1 MAGPQPVGLLVLLG
15 TVGSAV
21 LAILLVAL
29 STYGRRCRHP
39 ALRFFVW
46 GASVAFI
53 PLASSAI
60 SALLQQRK
68 TDRDRRSQYCKE
80 PVVCPEFPEGS
91 ESPEVQIMWTIL
103 LWAVI
108 MVIIR
113 GNADTA
119 AASAATAA
127 AAPSTGDDSVDG
139 QKVRIPVELLAKY
152 AFVAWLIV
160 ICMPEAEWLEFAGKS
175 IFVVF
180 FLLGFAKVVL
190 KLVAFFLASDSYAVG
205 KNARLVSGYMA
216 QLVEEGAVEG
226 HGQVPPYVV
235 MGESKDHI
243 EATPEGYRIKRDALD
258 NKLGAL
264 VTLDRVWRLSDH
276 GDGLL
281 GKQLELRDL
290 CLSFSLFKSL
300 RRRLSGY
307 PLAEEGTSSPLDF
320 VLRGLDASGKGGPDA
335 DRVFRVLVDE
345 LWFASDFYYSPL
357 PLCSFSGWCAAL
369 SYLLS
374 ILIIAGAISVGCVYQ
389 LNRVIVFSMEFP
401 DEPVSD
407 KNPDVTPA
415 QKAYYLITLFLLLA
429 TVLTETCEIMAGVCS
444 NWTKMALLGNYIRGG
459 SSGRYTH
466 AALEAVL
473 RLKPAKRWSY
483 KIGQNAV
490 LEPRRFG
497 KRSGLLSEKLY
508 GRAGLMKSVK
518 ISTAVKDVVL
528 RSFKSSYGG
537 LDKGSTAA
545 PRVGLSGKVSWD
557 WPWPATASG
566 SENENLSLGGSGNS
580 TTEHILACHIGTK
593 LFEMKYSH
601 AACPTSAAADKT
613 AACHL
618 SHYFAYLVAA
628 APGLLPDSTAWTE
641 KRYKEVV
648 ADVQAALGE
657 DVADGASE
665 STAQRYERLLK
676 ELSAS
681 SRDKVLRRG
690 AELGRLLVEAYVG
703 DEAAAWRFLADFW
716 SEMVLFVAPSQNVKG
731 HVEAMGRGGEFV
743 TLVWALL
750 LHAGVT
756 DRADTPRGSSIP

>member
-1 MAGPQPVGLLVLLG
+1 MGLLDLLQ
-15 TVGSAV
+15 TVASAL

-53 PLASSAI
+53 PLTSSVI
-60 SALLQQRK
+60 SALLRQRK
-68 TDRDRRSQYCKE
+68 TDRELYSEYCNE
-80 PVVCPEFPEGS
+80 HAGCEEFPIGKAS
-91 ESPEVQIMWTIL
+91 REVQTMWTLL

-108 MVIIR
+108 IVVIK

-119 AASAATAA
+119 AASAATASA
-127 AAPSTGDDSVDG
+127 SPSAGDVSVDG
-139 QKVRIPVELLAKY
+139 QKVRTPVELLAMY
-152 AFVAWLIV
+152 AWLAYMIV
-160 ICMPEAEWLEFAGKS
+160 MCMPEAGWLKIHGKS

-190 KLVAFFLASDSYAVG
+190 KLVAFFKASDSYAVG

-226 HGQVPPYVV
+226 HGHVPPYLV
-235 MGESKDHI
+235 MGESKDHV
-243 EATPEGYRIKRDALD
+243 EETPQGYRISKRERDAMK

-264 VTLDRVWRLSDH
+264 VTLDRVWSLSDDH

-281 GKQLELRDL
+281 GKRRELRDL
-290 CLSFSLFKSL
+290 CLSFALFKSL

-307 PLAEEGTSSPLDF
+307 PLAEEGSSDALDF
-320 VLRGLDASGKGGPDA
+320 VLRGMDTPAGKGAADA

-357 PLCSFSGWCAAL
+357 PLCSFSGWYAAL
-369 SYLLS
+369 NYLLS
-374 ILIIAGAISVGCVYQ
+374 VLIIAGAIGVGWVYQ
-389 LNRVIVFSMEFP
+389 HFGVIVFTEDP
-401 DEPVSD
+401 
-407 KNPDVTPA
+407 KNRVEVTPA
-415 QKAYYLITLFLLLA
+415 QKAYYVITLFLLVA
-429 TVLTETCEIMAGVCS
+429 TVLTETCEIVAGVCS
-444 NWTKMALLGNYIRGG
+444 NWTKMALLGSYIRRK
-459 SSGRYTH
+459 SPGRRCTN

-473 RLKPAKRWSY
+473 RLKPAKRWSN
-483 KIGQNAV
+483 KIGQNSV

-497 KRSGLLSEKLY
+497 RRSGLFSEKLSLK
-508 GRAGLMKSVK
+508 R
-518 ISTAVKDVVL
+518 
-528 RSFKSSYGG
+528 SYGG

-545 PRVGLSGKVSWD
+545 PGVGLGGMFGWA
-557 WPWPATASG
+557 WPAPAHG
-566 SENENLSLGGSGNS
+566 PPKKSLALDGNGRSSSS
-580 TTEHILACHIGTK
+580 TTEHILACHIGTR
-593 LFEMKYSH
+593 LFEIKYSH
-601 AACPTSAAADKT
+601 TACPTPAAADMT

-618 SHYFAYLVAA
+618 SYYCAYLVAA

-641 KRYKEVV
+641 KVYKEVAV
-648 ADVQAALGE
+648 DVQAALGK
-657 DVADGASE
+657 DDGASE
-665 STAQRYERLLK
+665 STAQRYERLLN
-676 ELSAS
+676 ELRAS
-681 SRDKVLRRG
+681 SRNKVLQRG
-690 AELGRLLVEAYVG
+690 AELGMRLVEAYVQ

-716 SEMVLFVAPSQNVKG
+716 SEMVLFVAPSKNVKG

-756 DRADTPRGSSIP
+756 DRDGTAHGSSIP